1 MDMTTSA
8 TAADSSHHSTLTLSV
23 PTSIPK
29 LSVGEKF
36 AYGLGDF
43 SANIA
48 LGTAVLFLSYF
59 YIDIYGLKPEHVG
72 IIMLLV
78 RLVDAWTDALMGALA
93 DRTKSRYGR
102 YRPWMLWM
110 AVPFGV
116 TTAAMFITPDWDYA
130 AKFTYA
136 LGIYFIS
143 SLFSTATG
151 VPYCSINGVMT
162 NDPQDRVSCQTYRF
176 VLAGCAQLIVS
187 LAVLPLADYLGGGDK
202 AKGFQL
208 AISCAA
214 TLGVIG
220 YIWCFAGVKERIVPP
235 RRNTSMWTDFKEAFK
250 DGQFRAMLLVTGL
263 NVLPGFIGS
272 GAVMFFTT
280 WVMGQ
285 DSTFSSLYIS
295 SGLVAMMAGCMLAKP
310 VSDRFCKLQVFFW
323 VNIIGALL
331 SFGFYF
337 LDFTNIY
344 LVTGYNIVKTI
355 ILSISVPLFWA
366 IISDVDD
373 AHELKTGNKC
383 TGISFSS
390 NLFCL
395 KVGLALA
402 GALVGFLLSYY
413 DYDASAP
420 VQNDKALHGIVMMVS
435 IIPGVCN
442 LAIAAAVKLLK
453 VDRATMAKVQ
463 RELAI
468 QRLNRLKAEQEAV
481 AAAAGAVGADAA
493 TPAVSDK

>member
-1 MDMTTSA
+1 MQQNAGAQTGTSVSASVGAGSISSA
-8 TAADSSHHSTLTLSV
+8 TPSAIV
-23 PTSIPK
+23 IPK
-29 LSVGEKF
+29 LGLSEKI
-36 AYGLGDF
+36 AYGMGDF

-59 YIDIYGLKPEHVG
+59 YIDIYGLKPEHVA
-72 IIMLLV
+72 IIMLIV
-78 RLVDAWTDALMGALA
+78 RCIDAVTDALMGALA
-93 DRTKSRYGR
+93 DRTKSRWGR

-110 AVPFGV
+110 AVPFGI

-130 AKFTYA
+130 PKFAYA
-136 LGIYFIS
+136 LGMYFIS

-162 NDPQDRVSCQTYRF
+162 NDPQDRVSCQSFRF
-176 VLAGCAQLIVS
+176 VLAGLAQLIVA
-187 LAVLPLADYLGGGDK
+187 LAVLPLAELLGGGDK
-202 AKGFQL
+202 AKGFQM
-208 AISCAA
+208 AIAIAA

-220 YIWCFAGVKERIVPP
+220 YLWCFAGVKERIVPE
-235 RRNTSMWTDFKEAFK
+235 RRPTSMWTDFKEAFR

-285 DSTFSSLYIS
+285 DSTFSSIYIA
-295 SGLVAMMAGCMLAKP
+295 SGIGGMMLGCVLAQP
-310 VSDRFCKLQVFFW
+310 FARRFCKLKVFFW
-323 VNIIGALL
+323 VNISAALL

-337 LDFTNIY
+337 LDFSSPY
-344 LVTGYNIVKTI
+344 LVTAYNIFKTI
-355 ILSISVPLFWA
+355 VASIGVPLFWA

-402 GALVGFLLSYY
+402 GALVGFLLSFFE
-413 DYDASAP
+413 YDA
-420 VQNDKALHGIVMMVS
+420 KATEQSEAALQGIILMVS

-442 LAIAAAVKLLK
+442 LAVAAAVKLLK
-453 VDRATMAKVQ
+453 VDRATMAEVQ
-463 RELAI
+463 RKLARM
-468 QRLNRLKAEQEAV
+468 RLQQ
-481 AAAAGAVGADAA
+481 A
-493 TPAVSDK
+493 TH

>member
-1 MDMTTSA
+1 MSEVSVKAHGFQT
-8 TAADSSHHSTLTLSV
+8 HV

-29 LSVGEKF
+29 LGVVEKM
-36 AYGLGDF
+36 AYGMGDF

-48 LGTAVLFLSYF
+48 LGTAVLFLTYF
-59 YIDIYGLKPEHVG
+59 YVDIYGLKPEHVG

-78 RLVDAWTDALMGALA
+78 RCVDAVTDALMGALA
-93 DRTKSRYGR
+93 DRTKSRFGR

-110 AVPFGV
+110 AVPFGI

-130 AKFTYA
+130 PKFAYA
-136 LGIYFIS
+136 LGMYFIS

-162 NDPQDRVSCQTYRF
+162 NDPADRVSCQTYRF
-176 VLAGCAQLIVS
+176 VFAGLAQLIVS
-187 LAVLPLADYLGGGDK
+187 MAVLPLAEFLGGDDK

-208 AISCAA
+208 AIACAA

-220 YIWCFAGVKERIVPP
+220 YILCFAGVKERIVPP
-235 RRNTSMWTDFKEAFK
+235 RRPTSMWTDFKEAFK

-272 GAVMFFTT
+272 GAVMFFCV
-280 WVMGQ
+280 WVLGQ
-285 DSTFSSLYIS
+285 DSTFSSIYIS
-295 SGLVAMMAGCMLAKP
+295 SGLVGMMLGCMLAKP
-310 VSDRFCKLQVFFW
+310 LSDRFCKLKIFFW
-323 VNIIGALL
+323 VNIIAALM

-337 LDFTNIY
+337 LDFSQPY
-344 LVTGYNIVKTI
+344 VVMGYNIVKTVI
-355 ILSISVPLFWA
+355 ASVSVPLFWA

-402 GALVGFLLSYY
+402 GALVGFLLSFF
-413 DYDASAP
+413 DYDAQAEA
-420 VQNDKALHGIVMMVS
+420 QNAEAIHGIILMVS

-442 LAIAAAVKLLK
+442 LFIAAAVKLLK
-453 VDRATMAKVQ
+453 VDRATMVKVQ
-463 RELAI
+463 RDLAI
-468 QRLNRLKAEQEAV
+468 LRSKQMQAEQQGV
-481 AAAAGAVGADAA
+481 QL
-493 TPAVSDK
+493 

>member
-1 MDMTTSA
+1 MGQAMG
-8 TAADSSHHSTLTLSV
+8 AAV
-23 PTSIPK
+23 GGAQRAPGVIMIPK
-29 LSVGEKF
+29 LGVGEKI
-36 AYGLGDF
+36 AYGMGDF

-72 IIMLLV
+72 LIMLIV
-78 RLVDAWTDALMGALA
+78 RCIDAVTDALMGALA
-93 DRTKSRYGR
+93 DRTKSRFGR

-110 AVPFGV
+110 AVPFGI

-130 AKFTYA
+130 PKFAYA
-136 LGIYFIS
+136 LGMYFIS

-162 NDPQDRVSCQTYRF
+162 NDPQDRVSCQSYRF
-176 VLAGCAQLIVS
+176 VLAGLAQLIVS
-187 LAVLPLADYLGGGDK
+187 MAVLPLAELLGDGDK

-208 AISCAA
+208 AIACAA
-214 TLGVIG
+214 TLGVVG
-220 YIWCFAGVKERIVPP
+220 YLWCFAGVKERIIPE
-235 RRNTSMWTDFKEAFK
+235 RRPTSMWTDFKEAFK

-272 GAVMFFTT
+272 GAVMFFTI

-285 DSTFSSLYIS
+285 DSTFSSFYIG
-295 SGLVAMMAGCMLAKP
+295 SGMVGMMLGCMLAQP
-310 VSDRFCKLQVFFW
+310 LARRFCKLKIFFW
-323 VNIIGALL
+323 VNIIAALM

-337 LDFTNIY
+337 LDFTNVY

-355 ILSISVPLFWA
+355 IASAGVPLFWA
-366 IISDVDD
+366 IIADVDD

-402 GALVGFLLSYY
+402 GSLVGFLLSYY
-413 DYDASAP
+413 DYDAQAAQ
-420 VQNDKALHGIVMMVS
+420 QNEQALHGIIMMVS
-435 IIPGVCN
+435 IIPGGCN

-453 VDRATMAKVQ
+453 VDRATMVEVQ
-463 RELAI
+463 RQLALLRA
-468 QRLNRLKAEQEAV
+468 QH
-481 AAAAGAVGADAA
+481 GAQPGASV
-493 TPAVSDK
+493 PRI